1 MARSTIIMKPTL
13 ADRRKAAVS
22 AVMELPTI
30 KSYISELRVADR
42 ANMRNWIREFV
53 GDGYDAAM
61 RETKEVLAL
70 LGRTL

>member
-1 MARSTIIMKPTL
+1 
-13 ADRRKAAVS
+13 
-22 AVMELPTI
+22 MELPTI
-30 KSYISELRVADR
+30 KSYLSELRVADR